1 MVRQGQAD
9 GFLPLAKAKAIWSQ
23 GDMKGYLL
31 WGREGLLVTIS
42 LILSTNLRRESSPA
56 SFSGYCS
63 LMCTNEM
70 PGTNSSLSM
79 GPSLSVVGGRAH
91 RWR

>member
-31 WGREGLLVTIS
+31 WGREGLLVMIS
-42 LILSTNLRRESSPA
+42 L
-56 SFSGYCS
+56 
-63 LMCTNEM
+63 
-70 PGTNSSLSM
+70 
-79 GPSLSVVGGRAH
+79 GPEYKP
-91 RWR
+91 